1 MLIYEGEKSPLKTA
15 IKRWDGVPSLFVRG
29 SSGDGKRFLKCG
41 GGEGGAMARYYPL
54 YRPPVHLFLPG
65 FHVEICPGEVV
76 CGLDPRADVIVIGGF
91 RLLLTNRIFQ
101 V

>member
-1 MLIYEGEKSPLKTA
+1 
-15 IKRWDGVPSLFVRG
+15 
-29 SSGDGKRFLKCG
+29 
-41 GGEGGAMARYYPL
+41 MARYYPL